1 MINQSMVAI
10 WGGIFFIMLIGFIV
24 AIGFLIYASIEL
36 RKSAAAFKEFL
47 KAMEGRIAPVLEESE
62 QTLRSLRK
70 VSDDV
75 GTATDNV
82 RNFSGAIYDI
92 VANVRALSGIVSG
105 FREDL
110 SLRKSALG
118 AGAKAALEVLIT
130 QIKQRRF

>member
-1 MINQSMVAI
+1 MITQSMVAI

-47 KAMEGRIAPVLEESE
+47 QRMEGRIAPVLEESE
-62 QTLRSLRK
+62 QTLRSLRR

-82 RNFSGAIYDI
+82 RNFSGALYDI
-92 VANVRALSGIVSG
+92 VNNLRAISGIVTD
-105 FREDL
+105 FREDV
-110 SLRKSALG
+110 SLRKSALK
-118 AGAKAALEVLIT
+118 AGAKAAIAVFIT